1 MTDASHDRPI
11 GTPAELEHLV
21 AYQEGSVVSR
31 TLLKNQGGTLT
42 VFAFGEGQGLS
53 EHSTPHDASVLILD
67 GSAVVTIDGEEHR
80 VSRGQMLHLPAGVPH
95 ALRAPESFKMLLVM
109 LKTG

>member
-1 MTDASHDRPI
+1 MTTESSDLPLAN
-11 GTPAELEHLV
+11 PALLEQLV
-21 AYQEGSVVSR
+21 AYQAGSVVSR

-53 EHSTPHDASVLILD
+53 EHSTPHDATVLILD
-67 GSAVVTIDGEEHR
+67 GEAQVTIAGADHTVAAGE
-80 VSRGQMLHLPAGVPH
+80 MLHLPADVPH
-95 ALRAPESFKMLLVM
+95 SLKAVEPFKMLLVM